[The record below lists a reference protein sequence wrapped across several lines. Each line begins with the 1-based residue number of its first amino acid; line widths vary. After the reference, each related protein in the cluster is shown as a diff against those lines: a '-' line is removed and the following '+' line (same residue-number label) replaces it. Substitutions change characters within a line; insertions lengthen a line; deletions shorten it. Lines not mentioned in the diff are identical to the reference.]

1 MELKLKRT
9 KKGLDT
15 IRKADIRFATTARKL
30 QILNA
35 NQFYR
40 EPEAMYFA
48 PYRAIELP
56 ATYQGDRE

>member
-1 MELKLKRT
+1 M

-15 IRKADIRFATTARKL
+15 IRKADIRFATTDDKL

-35 NQFYR
+35 NQFSR
-40 EPEAMYFA
+40 EHQAMDFA

-56 ATYQGDRE
+56 ATNQGVSE